1 MGASQVVLVV
11 RNTHASAEDVRD
23 RGLMAESGRSPREGN
38 GYLLQ
43 YSCLENPVDRGAWQ
57 VTVHGVRSSLVSSF
71 CCTARSSVTSSSF
84 RSSSSLYTKAQLLVE
99 DVHKGQCMPSTRT
112 NLCDWMCKCTFTFLE
127 VHNLKVGTKGFYCT
141 GFGLTYISLIL
152 PCISHI
158 SVTFRC
164 FRGW

>member
-1 MGASQVVLVV
+1 MVLVV
-11 RNTHASAEDVRD
+11 RNTPANAEDVRD
-23 RGLMAESGRSPREGN
+23 RGLIAKSGTSPGEGN

-43 YSCLENPVDRGAWQ
+43 YSCLENPMDRGACQ
-57 VTVHGVRSSLVSSF
+57 ATVERVRSSLVSSL
-71 CCTARSSVTSSSF
+71 CCTARSSVKLSSF

-127 VHNLKVGTKGFYCT
+127 VHNLKVGMKGSYCT

-152 PCISHI
+152 AYISHI

-164 FRGW
+164 FRG

>member
-1 MGASQVVLVV
+1 MVLVV
-11 RNTHASAEDVRD
+11 RNTPANAEDVRD
-23 RGLMAESGRSPREGN
+23 RGLIAKSGTSPGEGN

-43 YSCLENPVDRGAWQ
+43 YSCLENPMDRGACQ
-57 VTVHGVRSSLVSSF
+57 ATVDRVRSSLVSSL
-71 CCTARSSVTSSSF
+71 CCTARSSVKLSSF

-127 VHNLKVGTKGFYCT
+127 VHNLKGSYCT

-152 PCISHI
+152 AYISHI

-164 FRGW
+164 FRG